1 MKQKY
6 VYLTRWVKL
15 KYIIPTGYRQ
25 LKKRI
30 LTTDISS
37 LTGLKISRRD
47 TISVEKTAK
56 ATLKSRRDDILKP
69 FNIFHPTSIHLLL
82 FILLFASN
90 AVLAQRIA
98 ILGAIPEEIQ
108 LLESQLTHIKTKNIL
123 GFQFKTGKLHGKKI
137 VLTETGIGKV
147 NAAVVTTLIIKEF
160 HPKSII
166 FTGIAGGISEEL
178 KQGDI
183 IIGNRLTYHDYGI
196 LTNEGLSTNAT
207 RNPINKQ
214 LNPLYFSSDSILV
227 MLALSAAKEVTLQKM
242 SAEATQPNISIG
254 TIVTGDTFV
263 TSSTAVGH
271 FQKTLDASATEM
283 EGAAVAQVCF
293 QQNIPFL
300 IIRSI
305 SDMANEKASVDFQT
319 FKKIASDNSATLVKE
334 ILKKL

>member
-1 MKQKY
+1 MKHIY
-6 VYLTRWVKL
+6 TLWMKL
-15 KYIIPTGYRQ
+15 QYIIPTGYRYSENV
-25 LKKRI
+25 I
-30 LTTDISS
+30 PTTDISS
-37 LTGLKISRRD
+37 LMGLKISHRD
-47 TISVEKTAK
+47 SISVDEMAYFNS
-56 ATLKSRRDDILKP
+56 KSRRDDILLP
-69 FNIFHPTSIHLLL
+69 LNLFHSIRIFLLCFLFSSLTPT
-82 FILLFASN
+82 F
-90 AVLAQRIA
+90 AQRIA
-98 ILGAIPEEIQ
+98 ILGAMPEEIQ
-108 LLESQLTHIKTKNIL
+108 LLESEMSHINTKTVL
-123 GFQFKTGKLHGKKI
+123 GFQFKTGKLNGKKI

-160 HPKSII
+160 HPASVI

-183 IIGNRLTYHDYGI
+183 VIGNKLTYHDYGM

-207 RNPINKQ
+207 RNPITKQ
-214 LNPLYFSSDSILV
+214 LNPLYFASDSLLV
-227 MLALSAAKEVTLQKM
+227 LQALSVAKEVTLQKM
-242 SAEATQPNISIG
+242 SAEASQPNISAG

-271 FQKTLDASATEM
+271 FEKTLQASATEM

-293 QQNIPFL
+293 QQHIPFL

-305 SDMANEKASVDFQT
+305 SDKANEKASVDFQT

>member
-6 VYLTRWVKL
+6 LY
-15 KYIIPTGYRQ
+15 
-25 LKKRI
+25 
-30 LTTDISS
+30 
-37 LTGLKISRRD
+37 
-47 TISVEKTAK
+47 
-56 ATLKSRRDDILKP
+56 
-69 FNIFHPTSIHLLL
+69 LL
-82 FILLFASN
+82 FILFSSLTPTF
-90 AVLAQRIA
+90 AQRIA
-98 ILGAIPEEIQ
+98 ILGAMPEEIQ
-108 LLESQLTHIKTKNIL
+108 LLESQMSHIKTKNIL
-123 GFQFKTGKLHGKKI
+123 GFQFKTGKLNGKKI

-160 HPKSII
+160 HPKSVI
-166 FTGIAGGISEEL
+166 FTGIAGGISEAL

-183 IIGNRLTYHDYGI
+183 VIGNKLTYHDYGR

-207 RNPINKQ
+207 RNPITKQ
-214 LNPLYFSSDSILV
+214 LNPFYFSSDSILV
-227 MLALSAAKEVTLQKM
+227 VHAMSAAKEVHLQKM
-242 SAEATQPNISIG
+242 SAEASQPNISVG

-271 FQKTLDASATEM
+271 FEKTLQASATEM

-305 SDMANEKASVDFQT
+305 SDKANEKASVDFQT